1 MDRTL
6 QTLISSAINEQNI
19 NKDKALML
27 VSNKQECFA
36 TFLVRNAGI
45 VAGTNL
51 ISEVYNQINP
61 NLKIEI
67 LKEDGYYINK
77 GDAIASVQG
86 RMIDVL
92 KGSNVIIN
100 YLQHLSGVASVTDKY
115 HEELVNTNCELI
127 IDEQY
132 TPNCKSFEEEAVQS
146 IGCSLRRSDEN
157 YILITESHLL
167 VSESISTAVDSLRKK
182 YPNATIEIEVKSKDE
197 YLEALETSVNKITL
211 LNFKDNE
218 INEMLQLD
226 HYGVKLGVSGSYQ
239 IGKIR
244 SIAKMGVDYIIINNL
259 KTISKG
265 LDVYLKL
272 YKRSIKK

>member
-6 QTLISSAINEQNI
+6 QSIISNAINEQNI
-19 NKDKALML
+19 NQDKALML
-27 VSNKQECFA
+27 ISNKQECFA

-51 ISEVYNQINP
+51 ISEVYRQINP
-61 NLKIEI
+61 NIKVEI
-67 LKEDGYYINK
+67 LKEDGFYINK

-86 RMIDVL
+86 RMTDVL
-92 KGSNVIIN
+92 KGSNIVIN
-100 YLQHLSGVASVTDKY
+100 YLQHLSGVATVADKY
-115 HEELVNTNCELI
+115 REELVNTDCELV

-132 TPNCKSFEEEAVQS
+132 TPNCRGFEEEAVQS
-146 IGCSLRRSDEN
+146 IGCSLRASEED

-167 VSESISTAVDSLRKK
+167 VSESISSAIETIRKK
-182 YPNATIEIEVKSKDE
+182 YPHATIEIEVKNKNE
-197 YLEALETSVNKITL
+197 YLKALETSVNKITL
-211 LNFKDNE
+211 LNFKDTD
-218 INEMLQLD
+218 IKEMLEED
-226 HYGVKLGVSGSYQ
+226 HYGVKVGVSGSYQ

-244 SIAKMGVDYIIINNL
+244 MIAKMGADYIIINNL
-259 KTISKG
+259 KSMSKG